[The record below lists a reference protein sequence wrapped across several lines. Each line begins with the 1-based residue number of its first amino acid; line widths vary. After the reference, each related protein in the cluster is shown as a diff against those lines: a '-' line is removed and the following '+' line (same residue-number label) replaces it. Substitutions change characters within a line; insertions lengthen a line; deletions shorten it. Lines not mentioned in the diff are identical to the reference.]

1 MNIEKELTYV
11 AFLNREYQRSHL
23 AYDREMEFFRAIQ
36 QGDIEMAHRLFK
48 PLGSEKMGALS
59 ENPLRNLIYHFVIT
73 VAFLTRYCI
82 EGGMEMEEAFNLS
95 DIYIRSA
102 DRCQKEQEISVL
114 HGQVIDDFAQRMQ
127 IIHKKTIYSK
137 PILVAL
143 DYIYGHLHTKITL
156 QALAEEVHLQ
166 PVPFVQAV
174 FIEKWGLR
182 LAITSERNE

>member
-1 MNIEKELTYV
+1 MIGEM
-11 AFLNREYQRSHL
+11 AF
-23 AYDREMEFFRAIQ
+23 FKAIQ
-36 QGDIEMAHRLFK
+36 RGDLETVHRLFK
-48 PLGSEKMGALS
+48 PLDSDKMGTLS
-59 ENPLRNLIYHFVIT
+59 QNPLRNLTYHFIIT

-114 HGQVIDDFAQRMQ
+114 HQQVIDDFTQRMQ
-127 IIHKKTIYSK
+127 IIHKKPRYPK
-137 PILVAL
+137 PVWLELVTSMTT
-143 DYIYGHLHTKITL
+143 YIPKSRCKHWRRKCTSSRLHLLKL
-156 QALAEEVHLQ
+156 
-166 PVPFVQAV
+166 

>member
-82 EGGMEMEEAFNLS
+82 EGGMGWKKHS
-95 DIYIRSA
+95 
-102 DRCQKEQEISVL
+102 ISVIFISAVL
-114 HGQVIDDFAQRMQ
+114 TAA
-127 IIHKKTIYSK
+127 KKSRK
-137 PILVAL
+137 
-143 DYIYGHLHTKITL
+143 
-156 QALAEEVHLQ
+156 
-166 PVPFVQAV
+166 
-174 FIEKWGLR
+174 
-182 LAITSERNE
+182 

>member
-1 MNIEKELTYV
+1 
-11 AFLNREYQRSHL
+11 
-23 AYDREMEFFRAIQ
+23 MEFFRAIQ

-114 HGQVIDDFAQRMQ
+114 HRQVIDDFAQRMQ

-137 PILVAL
+137 
-143 DYIYGHLHTKITL
+143 
-156 QALAEEVHLQ
+156 
-166 PVPFVQAV
+166 
-174 FIEKWGLR
+174 
-182 LAITSERNE
+182 SE